1 MSEQSNQDRCD
12 FCQSGHVTRYFR
24 QIPFRQQTDKGYVSC
39 RVTIP
44 LGVCDQCGSKHWTE
58 DAEAITEAAVRRE
71 YVKISPQLSSSLAP
85 VETIP
90 WRRIRQGP
98 SCPERTCWSRPP

>member
-12 FCQSGHVTRYFR
+12 FCQSSHVTRYFR

-71 YVKISPQLSSSLAP
+71 YVKLMSAA
-85 VETIP
+85 
-90 WRRIRQGP
+90 
-98 SCPERTCWSRPP
+98 

>member
-1 MSEQSNQDRCD
+1 MSEQSNQDCCN

-39 RVTIP
+39 SVTIP
-44 LGVCDQCGSKHWTE
+44 LGVCDHCGSKHWTE

-71 YVKISPQLSSSLAP
+71 YVKLMSAA
-85 VETIP
+85 
-90 WRRIRQGP
+90 
-98 SCPERTCWSRPP
+98 